1 MKNFVKHILA
11 IAICAAALLSS
22 CIKEENFKR
31 DTVQLNVTLTR
42 SSADSTQPGT
52 GLEQG
57 DRIDDVTLWAFSYTE
72 VSNGFPV
79 IADGA
84 KAVGY
89 RYVSGITNTYGSIGI
104 HVPLPTCDNTA
115 NYLIVAVI
123 NRSAFGK
130 DFSLG
135 QTSDWKTIREAN
147 FTADGA
153 FWGVHPQSKDPELMP
168 VSNWAAFTINSGNV
182 HEQNTNGT
190 WKCYN
195 LQLPVYRAVAKSQLY
210 MAKTSEN
217 FTLVVKE
224 AKIVAKSGYSDGK
237 VLTYTSVNDTTKSEV
252 KGLPSA
258 SGSDWWWTDP
268 TKVNS
273 VSYAMR
279 NTAVENSPSTWNE
292 VTVSQTGSAESPQN
306 NTFQWV
312 GSTFLL
318 ENDNEAAYGTT
329 GAYEEA
335 QGEGYNLY
343 VKYQVD
349 GGEPVEVYTPLGKV
363 VRNHDYQVKATVDA
377 GGQMTLT
384 IIVNEWTEDEDQVID
399 YQNSVTVETGDMLK
413 WTSYTSYSDTT
424 NVVPVVDGNINFEGL
439 NNGAAQ
445 CTFRL
450 RTPIGGRW
458 YAELVTISGDPDHF
472 IFEKAEVTHTV
483 DGASQTTTI
492 NGSNSTV
499 ISGDISDGLITLY
512 IKTAKGNSAT
522 QNNATEDAVVELQ
535 ISAKKT
541 WGGRD
546 RTYKVYGLTGLA
558 NNANYTLTHKLGN

>member
-57 DRIDDVTLWAFSYTE
+57 DKIEDVTLWAFSYTE

-84 KAVGY
+84 TAVGY
-89 RYVSGITNTYGSIGI
+89 RYVNGITDTYGSIGI
-104 HVPLPTCDNTA
+104 HVPLPTCNNTA

-123 NRSAFGK
+123 NRSAFGS

-135 QTSDWKTIREAN
+135 QTSDWQTIREAN
-147 FTADGA
+147 FSANA
-153 FWGVHPQSKDPELMP
+153 KFWDVHPQDATPELMP

-182 HEQNTNGT
+182 HEQNDGT

-217 FTLVVKE
+217 FILVVKE
-224 AKIVAKSGYSDGK
+224 AKVVAKSGYSDGK

-258 SGSDWWWTDP
+258 SDSDWWWTKP
-268 TKVNS
+268 STVNS
-273 VSYAMR
+273 VSYVMR
-279 NTAVENSPSTWNE
+279 NTAVENSQSTWNE
-292 VTVSQTGSAESPQN
+292 VTVTQTGSAENPQN

-318 ENDNEAAYGTT
+318 ENDNEADYGTT
-329 GAYEEA
+329 GAHEEA

-343 VKYQVD
+343 VKYTVD
-349 GGEPVEVYTPLGKV
+349 DQEYEVYTPLGKV

-377 GGQMTLT
+377 GGEITLNIEVVDWIEENINMTYENTVT
-384 IIVNEWTEDEDQVID
+384 IDPNGYLKWTQLPKTTITSDTGITYTEQVID
-399 YQNSVTVETGDMLK
+399 MTESAGQMAVCTFALQTPQYGTWHAELLTIEGVSGAIAFFDQ
-413 WTSYTSYSDTT
+413 
-424 NVVPVVDGNINFEGL
+424 DGNNLGTSTSGPISWLEGDEIPE
-439 NNGAAQ
+439 GK
-445 CTFRL
+445 
-450 RTPIGGRW
+450 
-458 YAELVTISGDPDHF
+458 VVGDPRPG
-472 IFEKAEVTHTV
+472 K
-483 DGASQTTTI
+483 
-492 NGSNSTV
+492 
-499 ISGDISDGLITLY
+499 LI
-512 IKTAKGNSAT
+512 IKTVKGNYTGEGSLGR
-522 QNNATEDAVVELQ
+522 NLVELRIYATGPAGVYQ
-535 ISAKKT
+535 IPNLPGVFNTNGTIKFSYYQLLQP
-541 WGGRD
+541 RM
-546 RTYKVYGLTGLA
+546 
-558 NNANYTLTHKLGN
+558 

>member
-1 MKNFVKHILA
+1 MKNFVKHTLA

-52 GLEQG
+52 GIEQG
-57 DRIDDVTLWAFSYTE
+57 DKIDDVTLWAFSYTE
-72 VSNGFPV
+72 VSNDGFPV
-79 IADGA
+79 IADDA

-123 NRSAFGK
+123 NRSAFGS

-153 FWGVHPQSKDPELMP
+153 FWSVHPQSKDPELMP

-210 MAKTSEN
+210 MAKTNEN

-237 VLTYTSVNDTTKSEV
+237 VLTYTSVNDTAKSEV

-258 SGSDWWWTDP
+258 SDSDWWWTEP
-268 TKVNS
+268 TSANS

-279 NTAVENSPSTWNE
+279 NTAVENSQSTWNE
-292 VTVSQTGSAESPQN
+292 VTVTQTGSAESPQN

-318 ENDNEAAYGTT
+318 ENNNNAPYGT
-329 GAYEEA
+329 GAFEEA
-335 QGEGYNLY
+335 QDNGYNLY
-343 VKYQVD
+343 VKYSVD
-349 GGEPVEVYTPLGKV
+349 GQEYEVYTPLGKV

-377 GGQMTLT
+377 GGEMTLT
-384 IIVNEWTEDEDQVID
+384 ILVNEWTEDEDQVID
-399 YQNSVTVETGDMLK
+399 YQNSVTVETSDMLD
-413 WTSYTSYSDTT
+413 WTSYTSFSYTT
-424 NVVPVVDGNINFEGL
+424 DDVPVVDGNIDFEGL

-450 RTPIGGRW
+450 RTPVGGRW

-483 DGASQTTTI
+483 EGASQTTTI
-492 NGSNSTV
+492 IGSNSTV

-522 QNNATEDAVVELQ
+522 QNSATEDAVVELQ

-546 RTYKVYGLTGLA
+546 RTYKVYGLTGLE
-558 NNANYTLTHKLGN
+558 NNANYTLTHLLGN

>member
-1 MKNFVKHILA
+1 MKNFVKHTLA

-52 GLEQG
+52 GIEQG
-57 DRIDDVTLWAFSYTE
+57 DKIDDVTLWAFSYTE
-72 VSNGFPV
+72 VSNDGFPV
-79 IADGA
+79 IADDA

-123 NRSAFGK
+123 NRSAFGS

-153 FWGVHPQSKDPELMP
+153 FWSVHPQSKDPELMP

-182 HEQNTNGT
+182 HEQNTDGT

-224 AKIVAKSGYSDGK
+224 AKVVANSGYSDGK
-237 VLTYTSVNDTTKSEV
+237 VLTYTSKNDTTKSEV

-258 SGSDWWWTDP
+258 SDSDWWWTEP
-268 TKVNS
+268 TTANS

-279 NTAVENSPSTWNE
+279 NTVVENSQSTWNE
-292 VTVSQTGSAESPQN
+292 VNVSQTGSAESPQN

-318 ENDNEAAYGTT
+318 ENNNEAAYGT

-343 VKYQVD
+343 VKYTVD
-349 GGEPVEVYTPLGKV
+349 DQEYEVYTPLGKV

-384 IIVNEWTEDEDQVID
+384 ILVNEWTEDENQVID
-399 YQNSVTVETGDMLK
+399 YQNSVTVETSDMLD
-413 WTSYTSYSDTT
+413 WTSYTSFSYTT
-424 NVVPVVDGNINFEGL
+424 DDVPVVDGNIDFEGL

-450 RTPIGGRW
+450 RTPVGGRW

-483 DGASQTTTI
+483 EGASQTTTI

-522 QNNATEDAVVELQ
+522 QNSATEDAVVELQ

-546 RTYKVYGLTGLA
+546 RTYKVYGLTGLE
-558 NNANYTLTHKLGN
+558 NNANYTLTHLLGN

>member
-377 GGQMTLT
+377 GGELTFTIEVVDWVEENIKMNYENTVTIADNGYINWTTLP
-384 IIVNEWTEDEDQVID
+384 EKS
-399 YQNSVTVETGDMLK
+399 NSV
-413 WTSYTSYSDTT
+413 
-424 NVVPVVDGNINFEGL
+424 
-439 NNGAAQ
+439 
-445 CTFRL
+445 
-450 RTPIGGRW
+450 
-458 YAELVTISGDPDHF
+458 AELVNGKVASGQIDLTYEDGATAKCTFALQTPQYGTWHAELRTLSGVTGNIVFVDRQSGDV
-472 IFEKAEVTHTV
+472 IGT
-483 DGASQTTTI
+483 
-492 NGSNSTV
+492 STK
-499 ISGDISDGLITLY
+499 GDISDENGAPQQAELI
-512 IKTAKGNSAT
+512 IRNVGNNLAT
-522 QNNATEDAVVELQ
+522 GGSTGDNVVELRIYATGIAGVYQ
-535 ISAKKT
+535 IPNLPGVFDTDGVPVFAY
-541 WGGRD
+541 
-546 RTYKVYGLTGLA
+546 YKLTQPR
-558 NNANYTLTHKLGN
+558 N